1 MKFHKYNTDIPEIEE
16 IGNDIYKVVLPQPFY
31 APNNIYILNGK
42 EPAMIDSGF
51 ILNLGL
57 LQRAMKR
64 INLSLSKI
72 QHIFYTHNH
81 LDHISAS
88 LTLRAY
94 TNAKHYGMNGMAKFV
109 GSFPVHNEFFQRTM
123 NRLLYKAI
131 PHPEKR
137 KKEINQSEK
146 GYMELLAALKGSKKT
161 NPILK
166 MDVELVEGDVIDIG
180 DRLIGFMHTPGH
192 NLWHLSPYI
201 LGEGIYFT
209 GDLVLQN
216 ISSIY
221 AEFDGNLSHYHKS
234 LERLLKIPIKRLLP
248 AHGSEPEDPKRA
260 IKILIKTL
268 NYHERGVIRR
278 LKIGPHDLHELAVEA
293 MGEKIAGSPYYVVA
307 LAIIHAIILKLISQN
322 HVHILEIDPP
332 YEKYEWIGSLDE

>member
-1 MKFHKYNTDIPEIEE
+1 MKFHKYTEIPEVEE
-16 IGNDIYKVVLPQPFY
+16 IGTNLYKIILPQPFY
-31 APNNIYILNGK
+31 APNNIYILNGE
-42 EPAMIDSGF
+42 EPALIDSGF

-64 INLSLSKI
+64 IGLSFSNI
-72 QHIFYTHNH
+72 RHIFYTHNH

-88 LTLRAY
+88 LTLRSY
-94 TNAKHYGMNGMAKFV
+94 TKARHYGMQGMAKFV
-109 GSFPVHNEFFQRTM
+109 GDFRRHNEAFQRTM

-131 PHPEKR
+131 RDPEKR
-137 KKEINQSEK
+137 KKEIQLSEK
-146 GYMELLAALKGSKKT
+146 GFKELLAALKGSKKT
-161 NPILK
+161 DPILK

-192 NLWHLSPYI
+192 NMWHLSPYI

-234 LERLLKIPIKRLLP
+234 LERLLNLPIQRLLP
-248 AHGSEPEDPKRA
+248 AHGQEPDDPKRA
-260 IKILIKTL
+260 IKVLIKTL

-278 LKIGPHDLHELAVEA
+278 LKLGSYDLHELAVEA
-293 MGEKIAGSPYYVVA
+293 MGEKISGSPYYVVA
-307 LAIIHAIILKLISQN
+307 LAIIQSIILKLISQN
-322 HVHILEIDPP
+322 HVRILEIDPP
-332 YEKYEWIGSLDE
+332 YEKYEWIGE

>member
-1 MKFHKYNTDIPEIEE
+1 MRFHKYNVEIPEVEE
-16 IGNDIYKVVLPQPFY
+16 IGKDLFKIVLPQPFY
-31 APNNIYILNGK
+31 APNNIYILKGQ

-57 LQRAMKR
+57 LQRAMKK
-64 INLSLSKI
+64 INLPFSKVR
-72 QHIFYTHNH
+72 HIFYTHNH

-94 TNAKHYGMNGMAKFV
+94 TKARHYGMQGMAKFV
-109 GSFPVHNEFFQRTM
+109 GNFRDHNESFQRTM
-123 NRLLYKAI
+123 NRLVYKAI

-137 KKEINQSEK
+137 KVEIQQSEK
-146 GYMELLAALKGSKKT
+146 GYKELLAALKGSKKT
-161 NPILK
+161 NPNLK

-192 NLWHLSPYI
+192 NTWHLTPYI

-221 AEFDGNLSHYHKS
+221 AEFDGNISLYHKS
-234 LERLLKIPIKRLLP
+234 LERLSKIPIKRLLP
-248 AHGSEPEDPKRA
+248 AHGPEPEDPQRA
-260 IKILIKTL
+260 IKVLIKTL

-278 LKIGPHDLHELAVEA
+278 LKLGSYDLHELAVEA
-293 MGEKIAGSPYYVVA
+293 MGEKITGSPYYVVA
-307 LAIIHAIILKLISQN
+307 LAIIQSIILKLISQN
-322 HVHILEIDPP
+322 HVRVLEVDPP
-332 YEKYEWIGSLDE
+332 YEKYEWIGE